1 MRRLDARIQ
10 KVENYRNFVPP
21 EAMLSDAEKAEIEE
35 VTDTFS
41 YLKSESQQTKI
52 QLDVLFTKMQQI
64 VEELSSHHNA
74 KIEGQTLETIRHLL
88 SKDIDDLLEQLGK
101 IPETKI
107 HCAESKLSKER
118 DRAPLQDVKLPAQ
131 KGRTDQYKQL

>member
-64 VEELSSHHNA
+64 VEELSSHQNA

-118 DRAPLQDVKLPAQ
+118 DKAPLQDVKLSAQ

>member
-21 EAMLSDAEKAEIEE
+21 EAMLSNAEKAEIEE

-64 VEELSSHHNA
+64 VEELSSHQNA

-107 HCAESKLSKER
+107 HSAESKLSKER
-118 DRAPLQDVKLPAQ
+118 DKAPLQDVKLPAQ
-131 KGRTDQYKQL
+131 RGRTDQYKQL